1 MTEWLLLALSL
12 VLIAVCGVFVAG
24 EFALMTTDR
33 ATVERAAAAGDRRAG
48 GVLAALRSLSTQLS
62 GVQVAIT
69 LTNLAI
75 GFLSEPAI
83 ARLLHAPL
91 GAVGVHGGAADGVA
105 VAVALVTST
114 VLTMV
119 FGELVP
125 KNLAI
130 AMPLAVARAVQ
141 APIRAFTRVMR
152 APIRALNGAAE
163 AVLHGFGLEAREEL
177 ASARTPEELLSLVRH
192 SASEGTLPVGTATL
206 LVRSLTFG
214 EKHARDVLTARPQMV
229 TVDAGDSVREML
241 DVVRTSGHSRLPV
254 LGPGGLDDVV
264 GVIELDQAVAVPV
277 TSRSSTP
284 VRDVMTAPL
293 EVPES
298 LPLDAV
304 LDALQTARTQ
314 LALVVD
320 EYGGTAGVV
329 TGEDLLEELVG
340 EVDDEHDAPVPQARR
355 VGGGF
360 DVSGLLRP
368 DEVRAATGYPLPEHG
383 VYETVGGL
391 VMRELGRL
399 PVAGDRLTVGDM
411 ELTVLRMDGRRVDRL
426 LVAPRPGGE
435 S

>member
-33 ATVERAAAAGDRRAG
+33 ATVERVAATGDKRAG
-48 GVLAALRSLSTQLS
+48 GVLAAMRSLSTQLS

-83 ARLLHAPL
+83 AQLLHAPL
-91 GAVGVHGGAADGVA
+91 AAVGVHGSTAVAVA

-125 KNLAI
+125 KNLAL
-130 AMPLAVARAVQ
+130 ALPLAVARAVQ
-141 APIRAFTRVMR
+141 GPVRAFTRVMR
-152 APIRALNGAAE
+152 TPIRALNRVADG
-163 AVLHGFGLEAREEL
+163 VLHLFGLEAREEL
-177 ASARTPEELLSLVRH
+177 ASARTPDELLSLVRH
-192 SASEGTLPVGTATL
+192 SASEGTLAVGTATL
-206 LVRSLTFG
+206 LVRSLAFG
-214 EKHARDVLTARPQMV
+214 DKHARDVLTARPQMV
-229 TVDAGDSVREML
+229 AVAARDTVAAML
-241 DVVRTSGHSRLPV
+241 DVVRASGHSRLPV
-254 LGPGGLDDVV
+254 LGPHGLDDVT
-264 GVIELDQAVAVPV
+264 GVVELDQAVAVPV
-277 TSRSSTP
+277 ERRESVL
-284 VRDVMTAPL
+284 VRDVMRAPV

-304 LDALQTARTQ
+304 LQALQAGRSQ

-340 EVDDEHDAPVPQARR
+340 EVEDEHDAPMAPARR
-355 VGGGF
+355 VGDGF

-368 DEVRAATGYPLPEHG
+368 DEVRAATGLTLPEHG

-399 PVAGDRLTVGDM
+399 PVTGDRVAVADV

-426 LVAPRPGGE
+426 LVTARTEAGA
-435 S
+435 

>member
-91 GAVGVHGGAADGVA
+91 GAIGVHGGAADGVA
-105 VAVALVTST
+105 VGVALVTST

-277 TSRSSTP
+277 TSRPSTP

-340 EVDDEHDAPVPQARR
+340 EVEDEHDAPVPQARR

-399 PVAGDRLTVGDM
+399 PVAGDRLTVGDV

-426 LVAPRPGGE
+426 LIAPRPGGE
-435 S
+435 